1 MARIVSIVER
11 LSLIVL
17 RLAPASFRE
26 AWQREIVGT
35 LTDACQEARAT
46 RGLRGL
52 IATGAAELSNVGVMA
67 MAARFGKRGAITG
80 ARRTTATSPAGLQP
94 IGPDDRPEHDRS
106 RASRFGGPN
115 RLAHDLRLA
124 FRSLSAAKLPVAIA
138 IITLSLGIG
147 VNSAV
152 FSIIDSTMLRP
163 LPFANA
169 DRLDEIWNLDPVQE
183 FSYPGFARPLFLEWR
198 KQTDLFDRVEAYDIT
213 SFVLDTQDG
222 AEMVTGAY
230 VTPGLLSTLNVAPVV
245 GRLFQEGDGRGGS
258 ETRVIISQEFW
269 SEKLGRDPNVLD
281 RRLSFNGRAYDIVGV
296 MPSSFR
302 FPNDRA
308 GFWVPY
314 DAEAPPPGQVQ
325 PRLVAFVR
333 RAPAAALALVTAE
346 VERRGV
352 EISKAAGGSAKVSAR
367 LRSSG
372 FGRLDIQM
380 ERSLWV
386 LGGAVSFLLLIVCA
400 NLANLS
406 LSRVLARSRDF
417 AVRSALGASRRDLV
431 REALVEHF
439 VIGLTGAVLGLLIAA
454 GMLTF
459 TLSMLPE
466 GALLSSMNAIDLDAR
481 ALAFT
486 AVIGVITAVLFGL
499 PPALVASRPSVGDV
513 LKNDARGSTGS
524 PASRRLRSTLV
535 VAEVTLA
542 IVLLVGAALMVRS
555 FIKLQS
561 VDRGFDS
568 NGLLALRVGLPAAGY
583 LDPYARDRFTDRML
597 EQLRRLPGVIGATA
611 GYVPPDSS
619 MISFG
624 KIEVE
629 HRPGERTAELVLP
642 VYQVWSDYFDVV
654 GIPLRSGRVFGPD
667 EPRESV
673 IVSESFARQHWPA
686 GAAVGGRFRIDN
698 GAWRTIVGVAGE
710 VRQMDLDDANGSFE
724 FYYPLR
730 RPAGLPAAAP
740 TGQISAIVDYRTLAV
755 RTDGSDLVA
764 DRLRRAV
771 HEVDPKVVVWRV
783 DSVEQ
788 NFADAVARPRLVLL
802 LMTVF
807 AVMGLI
813 LAAAGIYGVL
823 SYGVTQRRR
832 EIGIRLALGAR
843 PQAIGRLILGN
854 GLALTSVGLG
864 LGVVLSLG
872 LVRVMRT
879 LLYEVEPTDPV
890 SVAAVSLVLFGVA
903 GLAAWRPSRQAMR
916 VDPVTLLR
924 EQ

>member
-1 MARIVSIVER
+1 MSVASIVER
-11 LSLIVL
+11 LSLVLL

-26 AWQREIVGT
+26 AWQCEIVGT
-35 LTDACQEARAT
+35 VTDACLEARAT
-46 RGLRGL
+46 RGLSGL
-52 IATGAAELSNVGVMA
+52 ITTGAAELSDLGRMA
-67 MAARFGKRGAITG
+67 MAARLGKRAAITG
-80 ARRTTATSPAGLQP
+80 ARRTTGVSGIQAGPSGSSDPSGSQ
-94 IGPDDRPEHDRS
+94 RS
-106 RASRFGGPN
+106 RPFRPGALSH
-115 RLAHDLRLA
+115 LARDLRLA

-138 IITLSLGIG
+138 IVTLALGIG

-163 LPFANA
+163 MPFANA
-169 DRLDEIWNLDPVQE
+169 DRLDEIWNLEVSQG
-183 FSYPGFARPLFLEWR
+183 FSYPGFGRPLLLEWR
-198 KQTDLFDRVEAYDIT
+198 KQTDLFDRVEGYDIT
-213 SFVLDTQDG
+213 SFVLDRQEG

-230 VTPGLLSTLNVAPVV
+230 VTPGLLAMLNVAPAM
-245 GRLFQEGDGRGGS
+245 GRLFQDGDGRGGT
-258 ETRVIISQEFW
+258 ETRLIVSQAFW
-269 SEKLGRDPNVLD
+269 RETLDGDPDAIGRKV
-281 RRLSFNGRAYDIVGV
+281 SFNGKPHDVIGV
-296 MPSSFR
+296 MPASFQ

-308 GFWVPY
+308 VFWVPF
-314 DAEAPPPGQVQ
+314 DIDAPPPGQVQ

-333 RAPAAALALVTAE
+333 RATGAAVSVVAAE

-352 EISKAAGGSAKVSAR
+352 EVSKAAGGTGSLSAR

-372 FGRLDIQM
+372 FGRLDVRL

-431 REALVEHF
+431 REALVEQLVVGF
-439 VIGLTGAVLGLLIAA
+439 CGAVAGLLIAA
-454 GMLTF
+454 AMLNVTVS
-459 TLSMLPE
+459 LLPE

-486 AVIGVITAVLFGL
+486 AAIGIITAVLFGL

-513 LKNDARGSTGS
+513 LKNAARGSTGS
-524 PASRRLRSTLV
+524 RASRRLRSSLV

-542 IVLLVGAALMVRS
+542 IVLLVGAALMARS
-555 FIKLQS
+555 FMKLQR

-568 NGLLALRVGLPAAGY
+568 TGLVMVRVGLPAAGY
-583 LDPYARDRFTDRML
+583 LDPYARDRFTELML
-597 EQLRRLPGVIGATA
+597 ERLRSVEGVTGATA

-624 KIEVE
+624 KIEVD
-629 HRPGERTAELVLP
+629 HRPGERTPELVLP
-642 VYQVWSDYFDVV
+642 VYQVWSNYFDLV
-654 GIPLRSGRVFGPD
+654 GIPLRSGRAFGPD
-667 EPRESV
+667 EPRESA
-673 IVSESFARQHWPA
+673 IVSESFARQHWPT
-686 GAAVGGRFRIDN
+686 GNAVGGRFRIDN
-698 GAWRTIVGVAGE
+698 GMWRTIVGVAGE
-710 VRQMDLDDANGSFE
+710 VRQLDLDDSSGSFE

-730 RPAGLPAAAP
+730 RPAGLPSAAP
-740 TGQISAIVDYRTLAV
+740 TGPISAIVDYRSFAA
-755 RTDGSDLVA
+755 RTDGGDLVA
-764 DRLRRAV
+764 DRLRRVV
-771 HEVDPKVVVWRV
+771 HEIDPKVVVWRV

-788 NFADAVARPRLVLL
+788 NYADAVARPRLVLL
-802 LMTVF
+802 LLAVF
-807 AVMGLI
+807 ASMGLV

-823 SYGVTQRRR
+823 SYTVTQRRR
-832 EIGIRLALGAR
+832 EIGIRFALGAR
-843 PQAIGRLILGN
+843 PRTIGRLILGN
-854 GLALTSVGLG
+854 GLTLTGIGLALG
-864 LGVVLSLG
+864 LVLSLG

-890 SVAAVSLVLFGVA
+890 SVGVVSVVLLGVA
-903 GLAAWRPSRQAMR
+903 ALAAWRPSRQAMR